1 MPSPRRWTR
10 TRFTTRE
17 SGGTKISSA
26 YELADKI
33 ISSRFPPD
41 QWNLYLF
48 HFSDGDNWGD
58 DTPHCIELLNEKLLP
73 KLNLFGYGQVESP
86 YGSGEFFEYVKELLS
101 EKPNVVASRIPD
113 REAIVKSIKEF
124 LGTGR

>member
-1 MPSPRRWTR
+1 VDEHT
-10 TRFTTRE
+10 FYHTRE

-33 ISSRFPPD
+33 IDQRFQPSEY
-41 QWNLYLF
+41 NVYAF

-58 DTPHCIELLNEKLLP
+58 DIPRCIELLNEKLLP

-86 YGSGEFFEYVKELLS
+86 YGSGEFLEYVKELVD
-101 EKPNVVASRIPD
+101 KKDNVVVSRIPD
-113 REAIVKSIKEF
+113 KEAILGSIKEF
-124 LGTGR
+124 LGTGK